1 MERLK
6 LAEDV
11 AAQAYAVAT
20 GCRRASTR
28 TARIDLEGFRNVLK
42 LRATHLGTWGGNAAR
57 SGEVHRPQLLPEGAG
72 GDVACRVAS

>member
-20 GCRRASTR
+20 DPAEGFAKDG
-28 TARIDLEGFRNVLK
+28 ALDLEGFRNVLK
-42 LRATHLGTWGGNAAR
+42 LRATHLGTWGGDAAGA
-57 SGEVHRPQLLPEGAG
+57 GEVHRSRAITRRRLRG
-72 GDVACRVAS
+72 C

>member
-1 MERLK
+1 MDRLK

-20 GCRRASTR
+20 GAGRASHKD
-28 TARIDLEGFRNVLK
+28 AQIDLEGFRNVLK

-57 SGEVHRPQLLPEGAG
+57 SR
-72 GDVACRVAS
+72 RSTSI